1 MSQRSGIMASVT
13 IPPMFHRSAG
23 LAGTVI
29 QHGH

>member
-1 MSQRSGIMASVT
+1 MASVT

-29 QHGH
+29 KHGH